1 MTSSNQLQLEA
12 RIRHRARQIWQEEGC
27 PDGRDD
33 EIQAM
38 AREQIAILDNPSPT
52 TEPNAQR
59 DDKPRDPITK
69 EPIEPLVAAT
79 DAGEDQTASTP
90 PDPAATSTN
99 APRV

>member
-12 RIRHRARQIWQEEGC
+12 RIRRRARQIWQEEGC

-33 EIQAM
+33 EIQLM
-38 AREQIAILDNPSPT
+38 AREQIAILDNPSRTVTNPG
-52 TEPNAQR
+52 EEQ
-59 DDKPRDPITK
+59 
-69 EPIEPLVAAT
+69 AT
-79 DAGEDQTASTP
+79 PTP